1 MKQYIIPAKCFIN
14 AVKTADK
21 KDYDITV
28 GLGIFIYDNKTETL
42 MSPVSSESINLK
54 KINYVSVNKESSSY
68 LIKYNDE
75 NNKVIKR
82 TICFK
87 RKIKTKEILSN
98 TKIYID
104 KKDTIQKL
112 IQKAVTHKLVL
123 WNNQLMKYSEKSNSL
138 LYCNSKKRINLSLIS
153 QGEYDPITNDLMVY
167 YKNEVAHIR
176 FIVDFTGD
184 LVNEFI

>member
-1 MKQYIIPAKCFIN
+1 MKQYIIPVECFIN

-21 KDYDITV
+21 KNYDITV
-28 GLGIFIYDNKTETL
+28 GLGIFIYDDKTGVL

-54 KINYVSVNKESSSY
+54 KINYVSVNEDSSSY

-75 NNKVIKR
+75 NNKLIKR
-82 TICFK
+82 TIYFK
-87 RKIKTKEILSN
+87 RKIRTKEILSN

-112 IQKAVTHKLVL
+112 IQKAGTHKLIL
-123 WNNQLMKYSEKSNSL
+123 WNDQLMRYSEKSNSL
-138 LYCNSKKRINLSLIS
+138 LYCNSKKRIKLSLIT
-153 QGEYDPITNDLMVY
+153 QGEYDPITNNLKVY
-167 YKNEVAHIR
+167 YKNEVIYIR